1 MEQKNTIQYE
11 NSIIIFA
18 LLIVIGLILLL
29 VSAIKDSR
37 VRISEHYRQTNDP
50 QWQFRNLDQG
60 MTEARKQKKYVF
72 VMYSEPS
79 WCLPCQMMERQTL
92 PNKKIRD
99 FMKKHYIFVRLK
111 PQGKYYPKRGIPD
124 YIWINPH
131 TKKVVKI
138 SPKLGYMDVEVFYKI
153 ISTSI
158 KEKK

>member
-1 MEQKNTIQYE
+1 MKQITV
-11 NSIIIFA
+11 A
-18 LLIVIGLILLL
+18 LLLCLIGCNQLRIPD
-29 VSAIKDSR
+29 SYQQSKDL
-37 VRISEHYRQTNDP
+37 